1 MKRFAR
7 WLIRTALILSALCVL
22 LVMAGF
28 LLIRTQWARNQIRM
42 RIVSAVETATG
53 GRMELKSFDF
63 DPVTLSVTVKGFV
76 LHGKEPDGAPLA
88 NVGEIRA
95 GVRVVS
101 FLSRKAYLESL
112 EVDNPDVRIIIFPDG
127 SNNIPGPKIP
137 KPQGRSIFEQ
147 FVAISAR
154 HFVLKNGTFTY
165 DNRKV
170 PIELSA
176 DNLKI
181 NFGWESDGPR
191 YRGVVSAEP
200 FHFRWPKVA
209 PLDFDTRVELTM
221 DKIGLQFQHAQAR
234 RGTSLLQA
242 TGWMKDYRSPKLNLN
257 VEGRFAMA
265 EWAKEMHLP
274 VEPTGN
280 SRFQGRFTYGDGMYV
295 LTGPVHG
302 QGLAVRQNGWS
313 VDGID
318 VTADVRLE
326 PEIVTFS
333 KVHMSAL
340 EGDFEGSAA
349 IRHWRGFEVRGAVS
363 DLALED
369 IRRVEATARPVA
381 WSSAISGPVQIDGL
395 FAESG
400 VRNFVIQSH
409 LVFEPVDTKIPLEG
423 TVNFR
428 YQQEENQLSFE
439 SSYLNTPRTRVSFT
453 GDVAKNMRVIVDTTD
468 LNDFLPA
475 AALVSDNPPQSLP
488 VQLDGGSAHLDGQVS
503 APLHSPRLSGHVQLT
518 KVVYEKQTI
527 DSVAADVDVDAAQL
541 AARNLSL
548 QQAGSV
554 VTGDLRMSLDG
565 WRASEQS
572 SIQAQVNLRQVS
584 IDRLVQG
591 RELPVPLHGT
601 LSASGR
607 VDGTLGAPAVS
618 AKLNLSPIT
627 VDQEPFD
634 SIRGNLV
641 FNPGLIE
648 FTDGE
653 AVHRAGRIPFS
664 ARYVH
669 PRDVWNSGHLTF
681 DLSARNVQ
689 LALIQAVRATR
700 EDLDAK
706 VDLQASGSIQ
716 IDKGQPHFQSI
727 QGSAAVRQFSHSKT
741 QIGGLNLELKTQGEL
756 VSAKA
761 TGDLLGSPIKGSGE
775 WQIRGDAVGLG
786 TLELGT
792 LTISKVRQIL
802 TAAGFKRPIP
812 LDGAFRGEIVFSGAL
827 LKPKTLRARANLSD
841 LTLTPQAGN
850 DQISPTVLQELTLRN
865 NGPIV
870 LEADQKGLEV
880 VQAQLTGKDTN
891 IQLSGNIATSTRNA
905 WNIVLKGALN
915 LGIFQNFVP
924 GLRTSGAAI
933 VNATVR
939 GTLDQP
945 LLGGRMEIKDATV
958 IQRDIPNS
966 IEKANGLVAFDRNRA
981 LLQNFTAQS
990 GGGELKLN
998 GFVTFPTGDE
1008 QITYRINGQLE
1019 RIRIRYPE
1027 GASTTVNANLSLT
1040 GTADQSLLSGVVTV
1054 LRSGFTP
1061 RTDIGSLL
1069 LEPSKPV
1076 QSPISSAF
1084 LRGMQFDVRMV
1095 SAPNLVLETSLTRGL
1110 QTEVDLRVRGSPSKP
1125 TILGNVSVT
1134 QGELNFFGTTYHITR
1149 GTVSFFNAARIEP
1162 VLDLD
1167 LETSVRAITVS
1178 MNISGPID
1186 KPNITYRSDPPLQPS
1201 DIIALLAVGRTPVSS
1216 TTVATPTNVGGTPNT
1231 FFAGTDT
1238 LLGQA
1243 LSSSVSGRLQRFF
1256 GVSRVKIDPQLTGVE
1271 STPQARLTIE
1281 QQISRD
1287 ITLTYVTNLTGTL
1300 QQLVQLQWDMRR
1312 NWSLIVVRDEN
1323 GIAGADILYRRRIK

>member
-1 MKRFAR
+1 MKRFVR
-7 WLIRTALILSALCVL
+7 RLIRTLLILAALCVL
-22 LVMAGF
+22 AGIAGF

-42 RIVSAVETATG
+42 RIVSAVEAATG
-53 GRMELKSFDF
+53 GRTELKSFDF
-63 DPVTLSVTVKGFV
+63 DPVALRVTVKGFV

-88 NVGEIRA
+88 SAGEIRA
-95 GVRVVS
+95 GVKVVS
-101 FLSRKAYLESL
+101 LASRKAYLESL
-112 EVDNPDVRIIIFPDG
+112 EVDKPDVRIIIFPDG

-137 KPQGRSIFEQ
+137 KPQGKSVFEQ
-147 FVAISAR
+147 FVDISAR
-154 HFVLKNGTFTY
+154 HFVLKDGMFTY

-170 PIELSA
+170 PIELSGE
-176 DNLKI
+176 NLKI
-181 NFGWESDGPR
+181 DFGWESDGPR

-221 DKIGLQFQHAQAR
+221 DKNGLQFQHAQAR
-234 RGTSLLQA
+234 RGKSLLRA
-242 TGWMKDYRSPKLNLN
+242 AGWMKDYRSPKLDLN
-257 VEGRFAMA
+257 VEGEFLMR

-274 VEPTGN
+274 VEPTG
-280 SRFQGRFTYGDGMYV
+280 SSHFQGRFTYGDGVYV
-295 LTGPVHG
+295 LAGPVHG
-302 QGLAVRQNGWS
+302 QGLAVRRNGWS
-313 VDGID
+313 VEGIR

-326 PEIVTFS
+326 PEVVTFA

-340 EGDFEGSAA
+340 EGDFDGAAA

-363 DLALED
+363 DLALEE
-369 IRRVEATARPVA
+369 IRRVEATARPLA
-381 WSSAISGPVQIDGL
+381 WSSAISGPVQLDGL

-400 VRNFVIQSH
+400 VRNFVMQAH
-409 LVFEPVDTKIPLEG
+409 LVFEPAETKIPLEG

-428 YQQEENQLSFE
+428 YQQEGRQLSFE
-439 SSYLNTPRTRVSFT
+439 SSYLKTPRTRVDFT
-453 GDVAKNMRVIVDTTD
+453 GDVAKNMRVMVDTTD

-475 AALVSDNPPQSLP
+475 AALVSENPFQSLP
-488 VQLDGGSAHLDGQVS
+488 AQLDGGSAHLDGQVS
-503 APLHSPRLSGHVQLT
+503 APLDSPRFNGRVRLT
-518 KVVYEKQTI
+518 KVVYEKQMI
-527 DSVAADVDVDAAQL
+527 DSVSADVEVDAAQL
-541 AARNLSL
+541 AARNVSL
-548 QQAGSV
+548 TEAGSTV
-554 VTGDLRMSLDG
+554 AGDLRMSLEE
-565 WRASEQS
+565 WRATERS
-572 SIQAQVNLRQVS
+572 SIQGQVNLRQVS
-584 IDRLVQG
+584 IDRLTQG
-591 RELPVPLHGT
+591 RELPVVLHGT
-601 LSASGR
+601 ISAAGR
-607 VDGTLGAPAVS
+607 VDGTLGSPSVS
-618 AKLNLSPIT
+618 AKLNLSPVT

-641 FNPGLIE
+641 FHPDLIE
-648 FTDGE
+648 FTEGE

-664 ARYVH
+664 ARYEH
-669 PRDVWNSGHLTF
+669 PREVWNSGHLTF
-681 DLSARNVQ
+681 DLSARNGQ
-689 LALIQAVRATR
+689 LGLIHAVRATR
-700 EDLDAK
+700 QDIDGKADLK
-706 VDLQASGSIQ
+706 ASGSIQ
-716 IDKGQPHFQSI
+716 IDQGQPHLQSI
-727 QGSAAVRQFSHSKT
+727 QGSAAVRQFTLAKT
-741 QIGGLNLELKTQGEL
+741 PIGGLSVELKTQGEL

-761 TGDLLGSPIKGSGE
+761 AGDLLGSPIKGSGE

-792 LTISKVRQIL
+792 LTISKARQIL
-802 TAAGFKRPIP
+802 AAAGFKRPIP
-812 LDGAFRGEIVFSGAL
+812 LDGAFRGEIVVSGAL
-827 LKPKTLRARANLSD
+827 LKPRTLRARANLSD

-850 DQISPTVLQELTLRN
+850 DQITSAVLQELTLRN
-865 NGPIV
+865 NGPV
-870 LEADQKGLEV
+870 VFEADEKGLQV
-880 VQAQLTGKDTN
+880 VQAQLTGKETN
-891 IQLSGNIATSTRNA
+891 IQLSGNIATSARNA
-905 WNIVLKGALN
+905 WNIVLKGGLN
-915 LGIFQNFVP
+915 LGIFQNYVP
-924 GLRTSGAAI
+924 GLRTSGSAI

-939 GTLDQP
+939 GTLDEP

-958 IQRDIPNS
+958 IHRDIPNS

-1008 QITYRINGQLE
+1008 QITYRINGQLDH
-1019 RIRIRYPE
+1019 IRIRYPE

-1069 LEPSKPV
+1069 LEPSKPI
-1076 QSPISSAF
+1076 QAPTSSAF

-1110 QTEVDLRVRGSPSKP
+1110 QTEVELRVRGSPSKP
-1125 TILGNVSVT
+1125 IILGNVSVT

-1216 TTVATPTNVGGTPNT
+1216 TTVATPTNVGGTTNT

-1300 QQLVQLQWDMRR
+1300 QQLVQLQWDIRK
-1312 NWSLIVVRDEN
+1312 NWSLIGVRDEN
-1323 GIAGADILYRRRIK
+1323 GVAGADILYRKRFK